1 MRKAQTWKTK
11 LLNKIDK
18 LGVGRRDRYIRSI
31 IDEDTKE
38 ALDEYKITIYYCIS
52 SFTYELHIH
61 IRIPSE
67 QVPDTSELLT
77 QIFTLCWEGKL
88 SERTLT
94 RLEHMLNF
102 GYGESR
108 KEYKAS
114 GREVDD
120 PIHSPETRRILG

>member
-38 ALDEYKITIYYCIS
+38 ALDDC
-52 SFTYELHIH
+52 
-61 IRIPSE
+61 
-67 QVPDTSELLT
+67 
-77 QIFTLCWEGKL
+77 
-88 SERTLT
+88 
-94 RLEHMLNF
+94 
-102 GYGESR
+102 

-120 PIHSPETRRILG
+120 PIHPPETRRILG